1 MKLVNMGKL
10 RGYVGATFPL
20 AQARQAHELMEA
32 RNFSGKI
39 VLTV

>member
-1 MKLVNMGKL
+1 MKLVDMGKL

-20 AQARQAHELMEA
+20 EEA

-39 VLTV
+39 VLTM